1 MDQFAKSLI
10 EKVFLG
16 AIAAVVSAFVLHSYN
31 LHLKAFEGA
40 QTQLRS
46 ISTISIKSKDDI
58 ILAVGEIR
66 TIANSLPLKLSVK
79 VRPSEEIVRQIVN
92 IRSASAVLES
102 RLPAAAAVARSIETN
117 MFKEIYKKYSKA
129 TSSFQI
135 TEPELKKVD
144 DNIVADELR
153 FLNTF
158 DKELASLLANEY
170 EKAYSTYYGSVS
182 RYAQPLYLVSLA
194 LGFSLILIIA
204 FMISPGVVS
213 LCQWALR
220 ALRRVFS
227 SAAAK
232 PASST

>member
-102 RLPAAAAVARSIETN
+102 RLPAAAAVASGLIHTDDSQIARS
-117 MFKEIYKKYSKA
+117 
-129 TSSFQI
+129 SSSSRHESRNRRQRH
-135 TEPELKKVD
+135 PG
-144 DNIVADELR
+144 R
-153 FLNTF
+153 PP
-158 DKELASLLANEY
+158 
-170 EKAYSTYYGSVS
+170 STRGDRLGS
-182 RYAQPLYLVSLA
+182 
-194 LGFSLILIIA
+194 
-204 FMISPGVVS
+204 
-213 LCQWALR
+213 LR
-220 ALRRVFS
+220 A
-227 SAAAK
+227 AEACA
-232 PASST
+232 